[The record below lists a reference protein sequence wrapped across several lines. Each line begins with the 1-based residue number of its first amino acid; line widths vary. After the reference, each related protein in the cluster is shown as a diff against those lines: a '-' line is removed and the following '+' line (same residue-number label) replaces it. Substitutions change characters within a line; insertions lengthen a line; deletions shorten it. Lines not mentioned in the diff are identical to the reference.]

1 MEDTNLSTSPPE
13 TMMPQSHPSPL
24 HRRLARSTAVP
35 ALALATLWAASARV
49 SAQSS
54 YIQNFN
60 SQTAGNTATGFT
72 EVRPVNATTGVTGLG
87 AVIINQSPGDNAL
100 NLYDYLNVD
109 SGGNARV
116 QQDITASSL
125 AMVSLDFQR
134 NADLTIN
141 TSTASTQAL
150 YVAFGLNGQG
160 IETSGNRLFEVRLYN
175 NGRYRINRGI
185 QDGLGG
191 LSSTGL
197 DTAGIFE
204 ASGTTFGT
212 HTLRIYAHSG
222 LPGDAAVG
230 YTGPDSVARFLDAN
244 SFSVF
249 INGTFINPTTGA
261 TASGNFGMLQS
272 ATYSTAS
279 DIGRFGLLTG
289 GASSVTGVDF
299 VVDNILVL
307 TQVPEASTGWA
318 ILPTGLALLAWRRL
332 RSR

>member
-1 MEDTNLSTSPPE
+1 
-13 TMMPQSHPSPL
+13 
-24 HRRLARSTAVP
+24 
-35 ALALATLWAASARV
+35 V

-54 YIQNFN
+54 YSQNFN

-72 EVRPVNATTGVTGLG
+72 EVRPTTATSLPTGSG
-87 AVIINQSPGDNAL
+87 AVIINQSLGDNAL
-100 NLYDYLNVD
+100 NLYDYA
-109 SGGNARV
+109 SGNNARA

-125 AMVSLDFQR
+125 AMVSLEFQR
-134 NADLTIN
+134 NADLTID
-141 TSTASTQAL
+141 TSAASTQAL

-160 IETSGNRLFEVRLYN
+160 IESSGNRLFEVRLYN

-197 DTAGIFE
+197 DAAGMFE
-204 ASGTTFGT
+204 VSGTTFGT

-230 YTGPDSVARFLDAN
+230 YTGPDSVARFLDAH

-318 ILPTGLALLAWRRL
+318 ILPTGLAFLAWRRL

>member
-1 MEDTNLSTSPPE
+1 MAIKEAIPSPLPPE
-13 TMMPQSHPSPL
+13 FMMPQTHPSPI

-35 ALALATLWAASARV
+35 ALALATLWAASSRLA
-49 SAQSS
+49 AQSS
-54 YIQNFN
+54 YSQNFN
-60 SQTAGNTATGFT
+60 SQTPGNTATGFT
-72 EVRPVNATTGVTGLG
+72 EVRPVSSTPLPTGSG
-87 AVIINQSPGDNAL
+87 AVIINQSLGDNAL
-100 NLYDYLNVD
+100 NLYDYNPTGNV
-109 SGGNARV
+109 RT

-125 AMVSLDFQR
+125 AQVSLEFQR

-160 IETSGNRLFEVRLYN
+160 IESVANRLFEVRLYN
-175 NGRYRINRGI
+175 NGQYRINRAT
-185 QDGLGG
+185 QDGSGNFG
-191 LSSTGL
+191 SANL
-197 DTAGIFE
+197 DVAGSFE

-222 LPGDAAVG
+222 LPGDATVP
-230 YTGPDSVARFLDAN
+230 YVGPDSITRFLDAN

-249 INGTFINPTTGA
+249 INGTFINPSANA
-261 TASGNFGMLQS
+261 TSNGNFGMLQG
-272 ATYSTAS
+272 ATYGVAS

-289 GASSVTGVDF
+289 GNSGITGVDF
-299 VVDNILVL
+299 VVDNILVF

-318 ILPTGLALLAWRRL
+318 LLPTGLALLAWRRL